1 MIRLGPLGLKKGLK
15 RIKNL
20 IVEEISLVDK
30 PAIRRQFL
38 LIKRDS
44 LKETLDSFEQGGSS
58 MGFEEIKD
66 LETGELMVF
75 EREEELALPPD
86 VQRQLKMAIG
96 LLTKLLGYKYK
107 AKYKYTKP
115 GEEKKSDEEQA
126 KKKKPDEEVPETE
139 EEKKEREKK
148 EKEKKQKKDNIL
160 NIPKAKDAEVSK
172 EVADSLK
179 ELKILTENE
188 AEIDN
193 VAVQKKIGEI
203 MEQLKASS
211 GGTE

>member
-20 IVEEISLVDK
+20 IVEEISLVDR
-30 PAIRRQFL
+30 PAIRRRFL

-44 LKETLDSFEQGGSS
+44 PKEILDSFGQRGLSS

-115 GEEKKSDEEQA
+115 TDKKSEEEQA
-126 KKKKPDEEVPETE
+126 KRKPKPDEEEVPEE
-139 EEKKEREKK
+139 DKEKEKK
-148 EKEKKQKKDNIL
+148 EKEKKQEKDSVL
-160 NIPKAKDAEVSK
+160 NIPKAKNPEVSK

-179 ELKILTENE
+179 ELKTLTENE

-193 VAVQKKIGEI
+193 VAIQEKIGEI